1 MPDICIS
8 SLFFGDP
15 LNNILLMYP
24 YELRNEKILQDNIC
38 KMKKVIREY
47 IKETEQY
54 NRCINSIPRLIWDS
68 QKITMQNE
76 ADEHQRNADKIA
88 EEMNEGISPYAWY
101 VHKNFDQYIEGI
113 HYKARY
119 VVYLD
124 KI

>member
-1 MPDICIS
+1 
-8 SLFFGDP
+8 
-15 LNNILLMYP
+15 
-24 YELRNEKILQDNIC
+24 
-38 KMKKVIREY
+38 
-47 IKETEQY
+47 
-54 NRCINSIPRLIWDS
+54 
-68 QKITMQNE
+68 MQNE

-101 VHKNFDQYIEGI
+101 VPKNFDQYIEGI

>member
-15 LNNILLMYP
+15 LNDILLMYP

-88 EEMNEGISPYAWY
+88 EEMNEGISPYGWY
-101 VHKNFDQYIEGI
+101 IYKNFDQYIEGI